1 MAPLP
6 PITKTISAKHL
17 KKLFFSLWTLKL
29 PSKRRMEVYNKN
41 IYIGNY
47 LVMLLNKL
55 QILTNTLHILI
66 LIKTPKAQP
75 KQNLS
80 N

>member
-1 MAPLP
+1 MDPLP
-6 PITKTISAKHL
+6 PITKSISAKHL
-17 KKLFFSLWTLKL
+17 KKLFFSLSTLKL
-29 PSKRRMEVYNKN
+29 SSKRRMELYNKN
-41 IYIGNY
+41 IYTCNY
-47 LVMLLNKL
+47 WVIILNKL